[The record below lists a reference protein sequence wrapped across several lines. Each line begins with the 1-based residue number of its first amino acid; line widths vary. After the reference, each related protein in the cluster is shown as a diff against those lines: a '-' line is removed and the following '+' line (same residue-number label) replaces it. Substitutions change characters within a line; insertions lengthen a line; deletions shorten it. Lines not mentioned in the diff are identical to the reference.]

1 MLHHLPVPGVTISI
15 ATSVN
20 GTSTLGEM
28 YSLSCVVSEVIAG
41 LTRDPT
47 AVWMGSGG
55 VVMTGNDITVTS
67 SVGMAEISFNPLR
80 ASHHGSYRCVGSLET
95 PAQTEPLSLTEE
107 RRVAVTS
114 ECVAEVRKLP
124 M

>member
-1 MLHHLPVPGVTISI
+1 MPGGAISI
-15 ATSVN
+15 ATTVN
-20 GTSTLGEM
+20 GSTTIGEM
-28 YSLSCVVSEVIAG
+28 YSLSCVVNKLFAG

-47 AVWMGSGG
+47 AVWMDSDR

-80 ASHHGSYRCVGSLET
+80 ASHHGTYRCVGSLET
-95 PAQTEPLSLTEE
+95 PAQAEPLSLTEE

-114 ECVAEVRKLP
+114 ECVAEVCKLP